1 MLDHTHQL
9 LELLSK
15 DAVEWDRAAEDM
27 DFVTPLL
34 GDAANRKSAE
44 ARAACYRQFAARDRA
59 AVNHVK
65 QELLERENVTALH

>member
-34 GDAANRKSAE
+34 ADAANRKSAE
-44 ARAACYRQFAARDRA
+44 ARAACYRQFAVRNRT

-65 QELLERENVTALH
+65 QELLESKKIPTLH